1 MAINKVT
8 EKLRGYPDWHV
19 TSLVDYMEWA
29 EIVKKNTRTET
40 LVFRGQQNNW
50 ELLPSISRKGLPSE
64 ILENET
70 KLFSRF
76 KKEGEPCLHIPPNND
91 WDWLIVAQHHGLPTR
106 LLDWSYDPLVALWF
120 ALEKCN
126 EEESN
131 PEVWALKPLKE
142 DYIDNLDKSEPFRG
156 TRTKIFK
163 TNFSIP
169 RVRAQKGCFVLF
181 KHSPKF
187 PKGFV
192 PLERNTQLR
201 KRIERVRIAKYARK
215 IILQEIQDLGF
226 TKEKLYPNIDFV
238 AKKIKESVLKYKY
251 K

>member
-8 EKLRGYPDWHV
+8 EKIRGYPDWHV
-19 TSLVDYMEWA
+19 TSLADYLEWI
-29 EIVKKNTRTET
+29 EIIKKNTRTET
-40 LVFRGQQNNW
+40 LVFRGQQKDW
-50 ELLPSISRKGLPSE
+50 ELLPSISRNGLPSD
-64 ILENET
+64 ILKNEK

-76 KKEGEPCLHIPPNND
+76 KREGEPCLHITPNNN
-91 WDWLIVAQHHGLPTR
+91 WDWLVVAQHHGLPTR

-126 EEESN
+126 EADSN

-142 DYIDNLDKSEPFRG
+142 DYIENLDQSEPFRG
-156 TRTKIFK
+156 TRTKIFE

-181 KHSPKF
+181 KHSHKY

-192 PLERNTQLR
+192 PLERNEQLR
-201 KRIERVRIAKYARK
+201 KRIERVRIAKYANK
-215 IILQEIQDLGF
+215 SILEEIQELGF
-226 TKEKLYPNIDFV
+226 TKERLYPNIDLV
-238 AKKIKESVLKYKY
+238 AKKIKESILK
-251 K
+251 